1 MFTKNK
7 LIKHFSIAILVIF
20 TCAQLRAHTIGAELQ
35 TSSVMLAPNRSLK
48 NTLMTSHHRIT
59 DGTKADDSAH
69 AKKRPQP
76 IARQVLK
83 ALTIGVVMMTAVT
96 TIFFGASSNHLAA
109 SIQSEGDS
117 PENDSSDENTPDTE
131 DESEQVNN
139 DEEIYLGDEDD
150 LGPSLAEQLLNM
162 GITSKQGFVGRGRM
176 DPVLEANISRH
187 QDALA
192 ILSQL
197 TDLVEVRS
205 VLVSEIENDPA
216 RLSVELDGTLQEIT
230 EALNKLLDI
239 NFDAF
244 KEDGSFQNAIK
255 TLLNS
260 LQKLLDRIRDRLIPS
275 GNPALA
281 LNDALGGLENYLNKK
296 LGRGS
301 ITHNHLKTIKT
312 RLESARK
319 LNLEQLKKKTE
330 DTNKKKKRK
339 KKKKSQ
345 TGPSNAAP
353 RERQPDQGRQQANT
367 ELSIDE
373 LVSEALSLDPSLGE
387 VTHHLDGVPRTI
399 QLANGNRIFLSQEA
413 RQNILGQRRYH
424 TEAHIVPLDLIA
436 TASSKHI
443 KTVQR
448 KLRKKNSKNFGQPMV
463 KHVYNFYHESRHCF
477 YRFVF
482 GSSDENQAVLI
493 TAFRLEAYNV
503 KKEGLTPNTD
513 GVKTL

>member
-1 MFTKNK
+1 
-7 LIKHFSIAILVIF
+7 
-20 TCAQLRAHTIGAELQ
+20 
-35 TSSVMLAPNRSLK
+35 
-48 NTLMTSHHRIT
+48 MTSHHRIT

-162 GITSKQGFVGRGRM
+162 GITSKQGFVGRVAWIGFRS
-176 DPVLEANISRH
+176 EHIETSRRPGH
-187 QDALA
+187 PEPIDRPRRG
-192 ILSQL
+192 
-197 TDLVEVRS
+197 TKC
-205 VLVSEIENDPA
+205 
-216 RLSVELDGTLQEIT
+216 LSVGDRKRSGKTKRRIGWNPQEIT

-281 LNDALGGLENYLNKK
+281 LNDALGGLENYLNEK

-339 KKKKSQ
+339 RKR
-345 TGPSNAAP
+345 NL
-353 RERQPDQGRQQANT
+353 RQVQA
-367 ELSIDE
+367 
-373 LVSEALSLDPSLGE
+373 
-387 VTHHLDGVPRTI
+387 
-399 QLANGNRIFLSQEA
+399 
-413 RQNILGQRRYH
+413 
-424 TEAHIVPLDLIA
+424 
-436 TASSKHI
+436 
-443 KTVQR
+443 
-448 KLRKKNSKNFGQPMV
+448 M
-463 KHVYNFYHESRHCF
+463 
-477 YRFVF
+477 
-482 GSSDENQAVLI
+482 
-493 TAFRLEAYNV
+493 RLERANLI
-503 KKEGLTPNTD
+503 KDDNR
-513 GVKTL
+513 